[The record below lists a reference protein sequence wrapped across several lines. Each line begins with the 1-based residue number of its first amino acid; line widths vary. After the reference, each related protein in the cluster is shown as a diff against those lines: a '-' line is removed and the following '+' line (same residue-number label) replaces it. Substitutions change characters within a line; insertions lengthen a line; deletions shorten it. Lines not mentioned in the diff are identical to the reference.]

1 MSRNRI
7 DCSESIEYLQHAL
20 GVMETMITLLENSV
34 RELIATEPTLN
45 SIQRIYSEF
54 QEVYDLYFFT
64 YLGHFLRKDHHQQQ
78 AYIRNKKLVDYKVM
92 QCNNKPEITQNYFWE
107 HCATYL
113 NLIM

>member
-64 YLGHFLRKDHHQQQ
+64 YLGQ
-78 AYIRNKKLVDYKVM
+78 KKLVDYKVM
-92 QCNNKPEITQNYFWE
+92 QCNNKPEIITQNYFWE